1 MVVILYICSYAAH
14 VFDELFLF
22 FFTCSK
28 TYMNC
33 VELFRE
39 SLLARLGLTCVIHW
53 PMNPHYTQHKSLFHC
68 LWHRSII
75 HSLVVPDMVVV
86 CSFWQTTDLKGVC
99 LLMNCLFVFLV

>member
-1 MVVILYICSYAAH
+1 MQPMCLMNC
-14 VFDELFLF
+14 FC

-39 SLLARLGLTCVIHW
+39 SLLVRVGLTCVIHW

-75 HSLVVPDMVVV
+75 HSLAIQIWW
-86 CSFWQTTDLKGVC
+86 CCARFGKQLI
-99 LLMNCLFVFLV
+99 